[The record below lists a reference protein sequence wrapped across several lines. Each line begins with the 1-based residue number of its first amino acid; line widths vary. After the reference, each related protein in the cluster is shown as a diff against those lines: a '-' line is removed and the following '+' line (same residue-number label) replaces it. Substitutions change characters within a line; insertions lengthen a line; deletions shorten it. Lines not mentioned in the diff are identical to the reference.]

1 MFSARH
7 LQMLNKLF
15 ADSYSLYGNF
25 VGAPHL
31 NSMVKLLG
39 YQGIA
44 VVIEELLKIIQ
55 SLVSHLLF
63 RLPVLYSFGVNHD
76 ELWPVII
83 L

>member
-1 MFSARH
+1 MFSACH

-55 SLVSHLLF
+55 SLVSRLLI
-63 RLPVLYSFGVNHD
+63 LPTCLVFFWCESL
-76 ELWPVII
+76 
-83 L
+83 

>member
-1 MFSARH
+1 MFSVCQ

-55 SLVSHLLF
+55 SLVSHLLLALTCF
-63 RLPVLYSFGVNHD
+63 VFFWCESL
-76 ELWPVII
+76 
-83 L
+83 